1 MGRGR
6 EDDEPCILW
15 EALFEDEAQ
24 RDGTRATGREGEE
37 TAVYT
42 AAGGRIS
49 RSLGF
54 FIVHFSHISNLE
66 R

>member
-6 EDDEPCILW
+6 EDNEPCILW
-15 EALFEDEAQ
+15 EAPFEDEAQ

-37 TAVYT
+37 TAVCT
-42 AAGGRIS
+42 GGRIS